1 MFKFGCMKCLGLCV
15 FKFRCMCVKSVCGC
29 VREHVCRMGLLALGC
44 IHTFPQIFIEEVH
57 WDASWRT
64 RAWGGNWPPSTDLCG
79 LSGVSL
85 PFVTNKCSAIIG
97 PVPLNCFLVTSP
109 VSYSLNYF

>member
-1 MFKFGCMKCLGLCV
+1 MWLSLCVSVNVCEYHVCEFACRCVRVWECVFKFGCMKCLGLCV

-64 RAWGGNWPPSTDLCG
+64 RAWGGELAT
-79 LSGVSL
+79 
-85 PFVTNKCSAIIG
+85 I
-97 PVPLNCFLVTSP
+97 
-109 VSYSLNYF
+109 Y